1 MSIAVVTGATKGIGL
16 AIVEKLLSEN
26 FDVIF
31 CARNNDALES
41 KLKELQSQFPQ
52 RHIEAHCVD
61 MGNKDAVLAFGN
73 SIIHKHSVIDIL
85 VNNAGIYQPGDIATE
100 PEGQLEQLVSVN
112 LFGAYYL
119 TRILLPAMKHSAKA
133 HIFNMCSVASL
144 KAYPGGGAYS
154 ISKYALLGF
163 SDNLRYELMPI
174 GIKVTA
180 ILPGAV
186 WSNSWQGSGVVP
198 ERIMQTKD
206 IADTL
211 WAAYNLS
218 VQAVTE
224 HIILRPQLGDL

>member
-1 MSIAVVTGATKGIGL
+1 MPIAVVTGATKGIGL

-31 CARNNDALES
+31 CARNKEMLLS
-41 KLKELQSQFPQ
+41 KQTELQNLYPQ
-52 RHIEAHCVD
+52 RIIIAYSVD
-61 MGNKDAVLAFGN
+61 VANQTAVQELGEKIINQFG
-73 SIIHKHSVIDIL
+73 SVDIL
-85 VNNAGIYQPGDIATE
+85 VNNAGTYKPGDIATE
-100 PEGQLEQLVSVN
+100 PDGQLELLLSVN
-112 LFGAYYL
+112 LLGAYYL
-119 TRILLPAMKHSAKA
+119 TRTLLPAIQKSSKA
-133 HIFNMCSVASL
+133 HIFNICSVASL

-163 SDNLRYELMPI
+163 SDNLRHELMPT

-180 ILPGAV
+180 IMPGAV
-186 WSNSWQGSGVVP
+186 WTDSWSGSDVTP
-198 ERIMQTKD
+198 ERIMQVQD

-218 VQAVTE
+218 AQAVPE